1 MWFSTSSGASLAY
14 CSNRARA
21 SIVNSFVRTWWYHGQ
36 ETLRAPSGTG
46 PLSMWAIF
54 PDECR
59 VLRSNLYI
67 DSQLWDD
74 LDYLGKRSTK
84 DSAKAVVT
92 NNAREWVQ
100 RAKIQQD
107 LERSMIRKDDNLGSL
122 STCPITAATQSRV
135 LRNQKSKR

>member
-1 MWFSTSSGASLAY
+1 
-14 CSNRARA
+14 
-21 SIVNSFVRTWWYHGQ
+21 
-36 ETLRAPSGTG
+36 
-46 PLSMWAIF
+46 MWAIF